1 MEQFL
6 VISNAFAAGAA
17 GGGLPESLSPYMS
30 LLPWVVIFAIFYFVM
45 IMPQMKRQKK
55 HKSFLEGLKKGDK
68 VVTSGGIIGTIES
81 VTDKIITLRI
91 AENCKIKILKDTVAG
106 AYGGEE

>member
-1 MEQFL
+1 MNQFL
-6 VISNAFAAGAA
+6 TISNAFAAGAA
-17 GGGLPESLSPYMS
+17 GGGLPESVSPYMS

-55 HKSFLEGLKKGDK
+55 HKAFLEGLKKGDK
-68 VVTSGGIIGTIES
+68 VVTTGGMIGTIDAIN
-81 VTDKIITLRI
+81 DKIITLKI
-91 AENCKIKILKDTVAG
+91 ADNCKVKIVRDSVTG

>member
-1 MEQFL
+1 MKQFL
-6 VISNAFAAGAA
+6 VISNAFAAGAV
-17 GGGLPESLSPYMS
+17 GGGLPESVSPYMS

-68 VVTSGGIIGTIES
+68 VVTTGGIIGTIDAI
-81 VTDKIITLRI
+81 TDKIITLKI
-91 AENCKIKILKDTVAG
+91 ADNCKIKIVRDTISG

>member
-1 MEQFL
+1 
-6 VISNAFAAGAA
+6 
-17 GGGLPESLSPYMS
+17 
-30 LLPWVVIFAIFYFVM
+30 M

-68 VVTSGGIIGTIES
+68 VVTTGGIIGTIDAIA
-81 VTDKIITLRI
+81 DKIITLKI
-91 AENCKIKILKDTVAG
+91 ADNCKIKIVRDTIAG